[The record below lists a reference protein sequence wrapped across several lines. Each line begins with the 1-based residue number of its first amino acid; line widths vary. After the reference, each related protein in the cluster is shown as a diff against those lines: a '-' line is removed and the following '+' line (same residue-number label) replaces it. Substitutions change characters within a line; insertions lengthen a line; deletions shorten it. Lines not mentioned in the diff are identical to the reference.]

1 MKLPMPTVRHL
12 AALALAATLAVPTA
26 FAVDVEGGP
35 ADPALRA
42 RYEAINREL
51 RCLVCQNQTIADSD
65 ADLAKDLRHEVR
77 NMLEAGRS
85 DAEIRSFM
93 TDRYGDFVLYKPPV
107 NARTWLLW
115 AAPVLLLGGG
125 LGIAVRVL
133 VRRTRAL
140 KDDPDDPA
148 DALTPDRPPPT
159 DRPA

>member
-1 MKLPMPTVRHL
+1 MKLPIPASRHL
-12 AALALAATLAVPTA
+12 TAVALAAVLAMPVA

-51 RCLVCQNQTIADSD
+51 RCLVCQNQSIADSD

-77 NMLEAGRS
+77 NMLEAGSS

-140 KDDPDDPA
+140 QDDPDDPA
-148 DALTPDRPPPT
+148 DAATPDRQPPT